1 MNGYIRKGISL
12 NNNAVVNTKL
22 DENEPDYKGKVR
34 DIYNLGEMLL
44 IVTTDR
50 ISAFDVVLPTPI
62 PGRGIILNKLS
73 AHWFKLT
80 EDIIPNH
87 LITSDIDIIN
97 ETIQLG
103 NTDDFKD
110 RSMLVRKAQ
119 RFDIECIV
127 RGYITGSGWQDYK
140 RNGSICGIKLPN
152 GLKESERLSEPI
164 FTPST
169 KAEDGTHDENIT
181 YDQMIKLIGK
191 NLSQIIKDVSI
202 KLYNFGYSFAF
213 KRGII
218 IADTKFEFGLIDGKL
233 TLIDE
238 ILTPDSSRF
247 WDGAIYKPGVHQDSM
262 DKQIIRD
269 YLHSIGWTG
278 EGKPP
283 ELPEEIVSKTY
294 SRYLQVYNILTI

>member
-1 MNGYIRKGISL
+1 MNGYIRKRISL
-12 NNNAVVNTKL
+12 NNAVVNTKL
-22 DENEPDYKGKVR
+22 GDKKPDYKGKVR
-34 DIYNLGEMLL
+34 DIYDLGEMLL

-73 AHWFKLT
+73 AYWFKLT

-87 LITSDIDIIN
+87 VITSDIDIIN
-97 ETIQLG
+97 RNIKLD

-110 RSMLVRKAQ
+110 RSMLVRKAR

-152 GLKESERLSEPI
+152 GLKESEKLSEPI

-191 NLSQIIKDVSI
+191 VMSKEIKDVSI
-202 KLYNFGYSFAF
+202 ELYNFGYSFAL

-218 IADTKFEFGLIDGKL
+218 ISDTKFEFGLIDGEL

-247 WDGAIYKPGVHQDSM
+247 WDGAIYKPGIPQDSM

-269 YLHSIGWTG
+269 YLHSIGWKG
-278 EGKPP
+278 EDTPP
-283 ELPEEIVSKTY
+283 ELSEEIVSKTY
-294 SRYLQVYNILTI
+294 DRYLQVYNILTS

>member
-1 MNGYIRKGISL
+1 L
-12 NNNAVVNTKL
+12 NNAVVNTKFG
-22 DENEPDYKGKVR
+22 NKEPDYKGKVR
-34 DIYNLGEMLL
+34 DIYDLEEMLL

-87 LITSDIDIIN
+87 LISCDIDIIN
-97 ETIQLG
+97 RTIKLD
-103 NTDDFKD
+103 NTDDFKN
-110 RSMLVRKAQ
+110 RSMLVRKA
-119 RFDIECIV
+119 RRLDIECIV

-152 GLKESERLSEPI
+152 GLKESEKLSEPI

-191 NLSQIIKDVSI
+191 EMSKEIKDVSI
-202 KLYNFGYSFAF
+202 ELYNFGYSFAL

-218 IADTKFEFGLIDGKL
+218 IADTKFEFGLIDGEL
-233 TLIDE
+233 ILIDE

-247 WDGAIYKPGVHQDSM
+247 WDRAIYKLGIHQDSM

-269 YLHSIGWTG
+269 YLYSIGWTG
-278 EGKPP
+278 DGEPP

-294 SRYLQVYNILTI
+294 NRYLQVYNILTS